1 MQATAVEIHRCESRT
16 LRGQRWG
23 SGERWAVLVH
33 DEGQDL
39 DGWAPLVGELGAAGV
54 SVLALDL
61 AGHGTSDDPW
71 DPAGAPADIV
81 AAMRFAQGE
90 GATAMFLVG
99 AGVGATAALVAAAQ
113 LEPEAIV
120 ALSPR
125 AALDGV
131 PPDAIRETRAPK
143 LFVVG
148 GADQAALAHTVDV
161 YRRAIG
167 WGLVE
172 QPPVAEQGTDLLA
185 SEWSEQ
191 VAEKIVGFLRDYF

>member
-1 MQATAVEIHRCESRT
+1 VAATPIEIHRCENRT

-23 SGERWAVLVH
+23 RGERWAVVVH

-39 DGWAPLVGELGAAGV
+39 DSWTPLVGELLAADL
-54 SVLALDL
+54 SVLAYDL
-61 AGHGTSDDPW
+61 AGHGASDDPW
-71 DPAGAPADIV
+71 EPSGAPADVV
-81 AAMRFAQGE
+81 AAMRFAQAEAAVALFLIGAGA
-90 GATAMFLVG
+90 GATAG
-99 AGVGATAALVAAAQ
+99 LVAASE
-113 LEPEAIV
+113 LEPQAIV

-131 PPDAIRETRAPK
+131 PPDAIRESRAPK

-148 GADQAALAHTVDV
+148 GDDEAALAHTVDV
-161 YRRAIG
+161 YRRVIG

-172 QPPVAEQGTDLLA
+172 QPPVAEQGTHLLTSA
-185 SEWSEQ
+185 WGEQ